1 MQQKKNTPLE
11 NETCISF
18 LENTP
23 DYVKCAH
30 IFAEAIKKG
39 YCVSWKDYGIEFD
52 IARDDFKKG
61 FVRELSKRLREWLK
75 END

>member
-1 MQQKKNTPLE
+1 MQKKNTPLE
-11 NETCISF
+11 NEASISF

-30 IFAEAIKKG
+30 IFADAIKKG
-39 YCVSWKDYGIEFD
+39 YCVSWEDYGIEFD
-52 IARDDFKKG
+52 IARIDFKRG
-61 FVRELSKRLREWLK
+61 FVEELSKCLNEWMA